1 MDILQV
7 LQSVDWIFA
16 FVLLVGGRYWGAR
29 YIKIFAKP
37 DYNFLLFATIWG
49 AIWLLTQKVTGT
61 ISKDHVGDLV
71 LTYLFTTSFY
81 QIIAKK
87 AFEVIEQY
95 IGHEK
100 E

>member
-7 LQSVDWIFA
+7 LQSIDWLFA
-16 FVLLVGGRYWGAR
+16 LVLLVGGRYWGAR
-29 YIKIFAKP
+29 YIRIFAKP

-49 AIWLLTQKVTGT
+49 IVWILTQKLTGA
-61 ISKDHVGDLV
+61 IGKDRVGNLV

-81 QIIAKK
+81 QIIAKR
-87 AFEVIEQY
+87 AFEIIEKY
-95 IGHEK
+95 VGHEK